1 MVDLVEEDADLG
13 AGGLARRPAL
23 LTALL
28 AAVLVAALAATQVP
42 WDWVPGGDLR
52 PASASD
58 LFTTSEI
65 ARAEEYSAARRW
77 LSWSSYFLSLVV
89 AVGLGLTSGGARIVR
104 AVTRGASWFLAV
116 PLAVLALLLIGRLL
130 SLPFSVALHD
140 LRVEYGLSNQAW
152 AAWGVDQVKSL
163 LVATVMTS
171 LVAVLV
177 VGVAR
182 VSPRYWFAIAGG
194 LAAIGVYAG
203 SFLYPLLVEPVFND
217 FESMEAGPFKSSV
230 YTLAE
235 KQGVRVDD
243 VLVSDASRRTTTL
256 NAYVSGLGSSRRVVV
271 YDNLLEELTPEEAR
285 VVISHELAHAK
296 HQDVLVGTTLGAAAS
311 VLGISLLALLL
322 DTGAVRRR
330 ADIAGPGDVAVVPFL
345 LAMFAAASFLVS
357 PVESGISRAIE
368 ARADRDSITATGDAE
383 VFVDMQSELARH
395 SLSDPTPPRLSQF
408 WFGSHPTVLER
419 AGMPEAVAE
428 EGR

>member
-1 MVDLVEEDADLG
+1 MHEDADQG
-13 AGGLARRPAL
+13 AVGLARGPAL

-28 AAVLVAALAATQVP
+28 AAVLFAVLAATQVP
-42 WDWVPGGDLR
+42 WDWVPGGDLH
-52 PASASD
+52 PASATD
-58 LFTTSEI
+58 LFTMSEI
-65 ARAEEYSAARRW
+65 ARAEEYSAARRL
-77 LSWSSYFLSLVV
+77 LSWSSYFLSLGV
-89 AVGLGLTSGGARIVR
+89 ALALGLTSGGARIVR
-104 AVTRGASWFLAV
+104 AVTRRIRWFLAV
-116 PLAVLALLLIGRLL
+116 PLAVLTLLLIGRLL
-130 SLPFSVALHD
+130 TLPFSVALHD
-140 LRVEYGLSNQAW
+140 LRLEYGLSNQAW

-171 LVAVLV
+171 VVALLV

-182 VSPRYWFAIAGG
+182 VAPRYWFAIAGG
-194 LAAIGVYAG
+194 LAAVGVYAG

-217 FESMEAGPFKSSV
+217 FESMEDGAFKSSV
-230 YTLAE
+230 YALAD

-271 YDNLLEELTPEEAR
+271 YDNLLDELPPEGAL

-311 VLGISLLALLL
+311 VLGMSLLALLL

-330 ADIAGPGDVAVVPFL
+330 ADVAGPGDVAVVPFL
-345 LAMFAAASFLVS
+345 LAMFAAASLLVS
-357 PVESGISRAIE
+357 PVENGISRAIE

-383 VFVDMQSELARH
+383 VFVDMQRELAVH
-395 SLSDPTPPRLSQF
+395 SLSDPTPPPLSQL

-419 AGMPEAVAE
+419 AGMPDAVAE
-428 EGR
+428 AGR